1 MKEGLLEEITKIQTA
16 KNQEENELQKL
27 RQQKLEMEAY
37 IYQLQGERG
46 RFEIERE
53 RYELGPRE
61 KTRDGKYLTD
71 DDTKS
76 GKVVLHDGV
85 KREEGDA
92 LHNSR
97 LVSANTYNL
106 SSYSSEATLINNSY
120 SDNPHLA
127 LTQTFET
134 NGCGGSMSSKDSVKE
149 DNDVISMKRERSE
162 LESQVSDLRT
172 QLTKLQT
179 EVTSLENRKTI
190 LETIH
195 GSYVSESTNT
205 GQMNGQGVGVDSDV
219 DLEITQTITE
229 VTSLFVTP

>member
-1 MKEGLLEEITKIQTA
+1 MKEGLLEEITKIQTTN
-16 KNQEENELQKL
+16 NQEENELQKL
-27 RQQKLEMEAY
+27 RQQKLEIEAY
-37 IYQLQGERG
+37 IHQLQSERG
-46 RFEIERE
+46 RFEMERE

-85 KREEGDA
+85 KREEG
-92 LHNSR
+92 
-97 LVSANTYNL
+97 NTYNI

-120 SDNPHLA
+120 SYNPHLA
-127 LTQTFET
+127 FTQTFET

-162 LESQVSDLRT
+162 LESQVSNLRT
-172 QLTKLQT
+172 QLTQLKT